1 MCHMFM
7 VKYAKCHIKADM
19 VMAQGKNT
27 VKLPMIQM
35 WYMSSNRLFLFDCG
49 L

>member
-1 MCHMFM
+1 M

-19 VMAQGKNT
+19 ATAQGKNP

-35 WYMSSNRLFLFDCG
+35 QYMSLNQLFLFDCG

>member
-1 MCHMFM
+1 M

-19 VMAQGKNT
+19 AMAQGKNT

-35 WYMSSNRLFLFDCG
+35 WYMSSKRLFLFDCG